1 MINAA
6 AAAAPLKVRGALKG
20 DADML
25 TCDSCKETA
34 CNARKLEKMPSNC
47 PSKRADSYPQ
57 FMGEYQKEENVGLTL
72 ESALV
77 EKEGYC
83 RWNRVREVIEL
94 SRRMGYKKIGVAF
107 CVGLKKEAKIF
118 CKILRERGFDVEAVS
133 CKNGAYDKT
142 DLDIPEEGKKKPG
155 SARTMDW
162 EQDESILFPAINKI
176 AGFETRSVE
185 YLHWW
190 TFMGYFMEISTDGV
204 FGSVLRLRQKKKNR
218 KTPLDKTEKEFWNA
232 NRELCEIK
240 PKLSEEEKAAKERLK
255 NMLR

>member
-1 MINAA
+1 
-6 AAAAPLKVRGALKG
+6 
-20 DADML
+20 ML

-47 PSKRADSYPQ
+47 PSKKADSYPQ
-57 FMGEYQKEENVGLTL
+57 FMGEYQKEENAGLTL

-155 SARTMDW
+155 KFEAACNPIAQAWFLSHADVDLFVMIGLCVGHDSLFLRYAARYSDAPVTVLAVKDRVTVHNPCAALYGA
-162 EQDESILFPAINKI
+162 D
-176 AGFETRSVE
+176 GFFSD
-185 YLHWW
+185 
-190 TFMGYFMEISTDGV
+190 S
-204 FGSVLRLRQKKKNR
+204 FGS
-218 KTPLDKTEKEFWNA
+218 KE
-232 NRELCEIK
+232 
-240 PKLSEEEKAAKERLK
+240 
-255 NMLR
+255 